1 MKKTIFSL
9 IFFIILLN
17 FVSAQELS
25 YEGFVY
31 SNKFFDFDNVA
42 YKTLISSDGTKLNF
56 LSDTNFLIDLGNCKS
71 QKYRKYCFNA
81 STYDT
86 DIKDHKAYIYIYYLK
101 PNIKITRTVDD
112 FIVDVGEI
120 ATFDVTLQNIGDAD
134 ATDIEFFEDFPS
146 ALQVTRSRGGD
157 IEDNSI
163 YWKGNLEIG
172 DTKDIEYSIKSVGS
186 IDQYFKSKVSY
197 FDGVEDIEEYS
208 DQIRIY
214 SESILDVEFDV
225 DSEEY
230 QINED
235 IDFTLTLT
243 NNGDKKIE
251 DINFYIYIPQS
262 INVIEHSTSFD
273 FINDKLALN
282 TNLDLNQTIIYEFKF
297 TGNKEGLAF
306 ILMDGDYQ
314 YLNSHYDI
322 DSSKQ
327 GFLLTN
333 EGIDL
338 TTSLSSTENVKSNEL
353 LRFYVKLQNQN
364 EYSALKYVRL
374 QTITDLASI
383 QNYTY
388 NTVDVNQS
396 IYLINTELRVPKV
409 ETQKNYEIKF
419 NVTYQ
424 TQDNEQHSQILKRNV
439 LVRPKKTLEIIPT
452 FSKTKINEEEII
464 EVKVKLNNPSD
475 KDIDSIEYRTII
487 PTNMKV
493 NGATSSFVQ
502 LNATEKK
509 EILVFTLTPSMVDE
523 ETSYSINFTANYVDS
538 DGQYS
543 IVETKEFSIIP
554 KIPDVT
560 IQKSLASTSAYLGE
574 LIDVTYTITNKDSV
588 VVKDILLSTTK
599 DQNFDTVNLF
609 EKSVD
614 RLDPGE
620 KIVIVGEK
628 IRPKKVGTINAQGSM
643 IYFFDEHGR
652 MFNNTHS
659 SVSLNVK
666 DDTINEALIYIQING
681 PELINFSDKYVYT
694 VNFTNLGR
702 QIAKIKINNQDE
714 YISQNKIIKQN
725 YTFEQSGNQTIKKPY
740 FEYDYLNT
748 VVRTYA
754 NDLNVEVIKKNTT
767 NKNDLNKTLYQEN
780 QLGTNQN
787 TNISNSEIIKSDN
800 SKEKNSFFAN
810 IYKWFKNLFSNKQKE
825 G

>member
-1 MKKTIFSL
+1 
-9 IFFIILLN
+9 
-17 FVSAQELS
+17 
-25 YEGFVY
+25 
-31 SNKFFDFDNVA
+31 
-42 YKTLISSDGTKLNF
+42 
-56 LSDTNFLIDLGNCKS
+56 
-71 QKYRKYCFNA
+71 
-81 STYDT
+81 
-86 DIKDHKAYIYIYYLK
+86 
-101 PNIKITRTVDD
+101 
-112 FIVDVGEI
+112 
-120 ATFDVTLQNIGDAD
+120 
-134 ATDIEFFEDFPS
+134 
-146 ALQVTRSRGGD
+146 
-157 IEDNSI
+157 
-163 YWKGNLEIG
+163 
-172 DTKDIEYSIKSVGS
+172 
-186 IDQYFKSKVSY
+186 
-197 FDGVEDIEEYS
+197 
-208 DQIRIY
+208 
-214 SESILDVEFDV
+214 
-225 DSEEY
+225 
-230 QINED
+230 
-235 IDFTLTLT
+235 
-243 NNGDKKIE
+243 
-251 DINFYIYIPQS
+251 
-262 INVIEHSTSFD
+262 
-273 FINDKLALN
+273 
-282 TNLDLNQTIIYEFKF
+282 
-297 TGNKEGLAF
+297 
-306 ILMDGDYQ
+306 
-314 YLNSHYDI
+314 
-322 DSSKQ
+322 
-327 GFLLTN
+327 
-333 EGIDL
+333 
-338 TTSLSSTENVKSNEL
+338 
-353 LRFYVKLQNQN
+353 
-364 EYSALKYVRL
+364 
-374 QTITDLASI
+374 
-383 QNYTY
+383 
-388 NTVDVNQS
+388 
-396 IYLINTELRVPKV
+396 
-409 ETQKNYEIKF
+409 
-419 NVTYQ
+419 
-424 TQDNEQHSQILKRNV
+424 
-439 LVRPKKTLEIIPT
+439 
-452 FSKTKINEEEII
+452 
-464 EVKVKLNNPSD
+464 
-475 KDIDSIEYRTII
+475 
-487 PTNMKV
+487 MKV